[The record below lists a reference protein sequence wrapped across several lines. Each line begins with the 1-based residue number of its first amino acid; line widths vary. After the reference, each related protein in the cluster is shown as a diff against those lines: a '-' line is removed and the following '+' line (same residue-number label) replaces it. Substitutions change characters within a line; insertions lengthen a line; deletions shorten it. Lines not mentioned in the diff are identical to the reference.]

1 MRKSG
6 FLVPLFCLCVCQ
18 AEVHTLSLRE
28 AVERALKESPDVVL
42 ARLEADRAAQAARL
56 AHSVFVPR
64 LVVGSGLAYSSGLPM
79 SIEGATPSI
88 FQANAIGSVF
98 NRAQSLRVAA
108 ARESRRG
115 AEIDANAKQDEV
127 VYRTAEMFLEAEN
140 AARIAEASRQEADA
154 LGRVLETVRAR
165 AAEGRELPIEVK
177 KADLNLARARYRSQV
192 LESNAEA
199 ARISLATLLAFEP
212 SDQVRPAPG
221 ERTAPAVPESADAAA
236 EAALASSKEIRS
248 LESKLLA
255 KQLDV
260 RSQQAERLPRLDLV
274 AQYALL
280 SKFNNYQKYFNSF
293 QRNNGQLGVS
303 FQIPVFSGPAVSAAV
318 AQAGTEAATVRVQL
332 GAAQSRI
339 AGGARKAFEDMR
351 QAETG
356 KEIAKMDLDLA
367 RDQVSV
373 LLAQMGEGR
382 ASLRQVDEAR
392 TTETDK
398 WIAFFDAAASA
409 EKARWAVLRQTGELV
424 AALR

>member
-1 MRKSG
+1 
-6 FLVPLFCLCVCQ
+6 
-18 AEVHTLSLRE
+18 LSLRE

-42 ARLEADRAAQAARL
+42 ARLEADRAAHAARL

-88 FQANAIGSVF
+88 FQANATGAVF
-98 NRAQSLRVAA
+98 NRAQSLHVAA

-115 AEIDANAKQDEV
+115 AELDAEAKQDEV
-127 VYRTAEMFLEAEN
+127 VYRTTEMFLEAEN
-140 AARIAEASRQEADA
+140 AARVAETSRLEADA
-154 LGRVLETVRAR
+154 LSRALETVRTR

-177 KADLNLARARYRSQV
+177 KAELGLARARYRAQV

-199 ARISLATLLAFEP
+199 ARTALATLLAFEP
-212 SDQVRPAPG
+212 GDQVRPAPG
-221 ERTAPAVPESADAAA
+221 ERTAPAVPESADATVQ
-236 EAALASSKEIRS
+236 AALASSKEIRS
-248 LESKLLA
+248 LQSKLLA

-280 SKFNNYQKYFNSF
+280 AKFNNYQKFFNSF

-303 FQIPVFSGPAVSAAV
+303 FQVPLFTGPAVSAAV
-318 AQAGTEAATVRVQL
+318 ALAGSEAAEVRIQL
-332 GAAQSRI
+332 RTAQSRI
-339 AGGARKAFEDMR
+339 AGDARKAYQDMQ
-351 QAETG
+351 QAAAG
-356 KEIAKMDLDLA
+356 KEIAKMDLDVA

-382 ASLRQVDEAR
+382 ASLRQVDDAR
-392 TTETDK
+392 AAETEK
-398 WIAFFDAAASA
+398 WIAFYDAATSA
-409 EKARWAVLRQTGELV
+409 EKARWAVLRQTGDLL